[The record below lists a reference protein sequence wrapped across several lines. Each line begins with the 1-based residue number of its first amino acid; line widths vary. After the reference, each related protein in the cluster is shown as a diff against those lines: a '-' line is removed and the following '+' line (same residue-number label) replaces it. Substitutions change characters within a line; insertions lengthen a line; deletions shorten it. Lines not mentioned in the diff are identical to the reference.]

1 MDLSG
6 FEGERPADYLTR
18 LAASTHG
25 QAYKKVAA
33 AAMGIRAGDVVL
45 ELGCGPG
52 ADLGRFAAA
61 VGDDGRVIGVDSDPH
76 AAREAADSCAR
87 MPQVDVCVGD
97 IHALGLRDA
106 SVDRAHT
113 DRVLQHVADPAAVL
127 AETRRVLRGE
137 GTAVFCEP
145 DWDTLVI
152 DYPGLLTARAYTRYI
167 TEQVIR
173 NPAIGRQLA
182 RLATGAGFR
191 VEKVMPLTAVF
202 RDVQAADK
210 VFGFRRVT
218 ERAVGAGYLTQ
229 QAAGQWLGYLATEP
243 FFAAATLFVVTAV
256 AA

>member
-25 QAYKKVAA
+25 QA
-33 AAMGIRAGDVVL
+33 
-45 ELGCGPG
+45 
-52 ADLGRFAAA
+52 
-61 VGDDGRVIGVDSDPH
+61 
-76 AAREAADSCAR
+76 R

-106 SVDRAHT
+106 SV
-113 DRVLQHVADPAAVL
+113 
-127 AETRRVLRGE
+127 
-137 GTAVFCEP
+137 EP
-145 DWDTLVI
+145 DWDMLVV
-152 DYPGLLTARAYTRYI
+152 DYPGLPTARAYTRYI

-229 QAAGQWLGYLATEP
+229 QAAGEWLGYLATEP